1 MTKDQAIQKI
11 WDYMHMNHTLKK
23 ADIIFVL
30 GNRDIRVAEYAAKL
44 YFNGFAP
51 VILFSG
57 SGDIHNHKP
66 GREQFVGSTEAEV
79 FAAVAQ
85 KLGVPETAILI
96 ENKSQNTG
104 DNYKFAIELLKQRGI
119 NPQTI
124 IAVQKPYMER
134 RTYATGKVHLPND
147 IDLIVMSPPIPVAE
161 YPNELNSRDEH
172 WLNAMVGDLQR
183 IKEYPAKGFQIEQ
196 KIPDDVW
203 QAYELLVTQG
213 YNKRLIKD

>member
-11 WDYMHMNHTLKK
+11 WDYMHMNHKLKK
-23 ADIIFVL
+23 ADVIFVL

-44 YFNGFAP
+44 YHDEFAP

-66 GREQFVGSTEAEV
+66 GREQFAGSTEAKV

-104 DNYKFAIELLKQRGI
+104 DNYKFAIELLKQKGI
-119 NPQTI
+119 NPKII

-134 RTYATGKVHLPND
+134 RTYATGKVHLPDD
-147 IDLIVMSPPIPVAE
+147 IELIVTSPPIPVAE
-161 YPNELNSRDEH
+161 YPNEVNGRDEH

-183 IKEYPAKGFQIEQ
+183 IKEYPARGFQIEQ
-196 KIPDDVW
+196 EIPDDVW
-203 QAYELLVTQG
+203 QAYEFLVAQG

>member
-11 WDYMHMNHTLKK
+11 WDYMHMNHKLKK
-23 ADIIFVL
+23 ADVIFVL

-44 YFNGFAP
+44 YHDEFAP

-66 GREQFVGSTEAEV
+66 GREQFARSTEAEV
-79 FAAVAQ
+79 FAAIAQ

-104 DNYKFAIELLKQRGI
+104 DNYKFAIELLRQKGI
-119 NPQTI
+119 NPKTI

-134 RTYATGKVHLPND
+134 RTYATGKVHLPDN
-147 IDLIVMSPPIPVAE
+147 IELIVTSPPIPVAE
-161 YPNELNSRDEH
+161 YPNEVNSRDEH

-183 IKEYPAKGFQIEQ
+183 IKEYPARGFQIEQ
-196 KIPDDVW
+196 EIPDDVW
-203 QAYELLVTQG
+203 QAYEFLVAQG